1 MMSKGDRRMWTIMRY
16 ILASEGPNR
25 IIGLIGMAI
34 SPLFSLVTDRSWMLL
49 EFSII
54 LFVISIIQ
62 AMARYLFLDMFGEE
76 AQDDKG
82 L

>member
-25 IIGLIGMAI
+25 IVGLIGMVI
-34 SPLFSLVTDRSWMLL
+34 SPLFSLVTDKSWMLL

-62 AMARYLFLDMFGEE
+62 AMTRYLFLDMFGEE
-76 AQDDKG
+76 THNDKG

>member
-1 MMSKGDRRMWTIMRY
+1 MSRSDRRMWTVMRY

-25 IIGLIGMAI
+25 IAGLMGMAI

-49 EFSII
+49 ECGVL
-54 LFVISIIQ
+54 LFMLSIIQ
-62 AMARYLFLDMFGEE
+62 AIIRYLFLDMFGEE
-76 AQDDKG
+76 THNDEG